1 MFNFDVWVRR
11 KGFKGKPTGKRP
23 ILTYRLG
30 ERASTPLL
38 LISVK
43 NLDCF

>member
-38 LISVK
+38 LIFVK
-43 NLDCF
+43 KLDCF